1 MISDVKQI
9 FMYLLGLCVSSLEKC
24 HFKSFAP
31 FWIRLFGF
39 SFWVLEVLY
48 VRYHY
53 HIRYVN
59 FKYFLS
65 FCGFHSTFQNNWKSF
80 DHIYEVLILGC
91 ILFILDIYVHTHTHT
106 HIYICQPHIILIT
119 KVLQQV
125 MQSESVNPKGLL
137 FFYKIV
143 LVIWGLLRFYMNF
156 RVRFSTFT
164 HTNKQKKE
172 IIEDLFFNL

>member
-39 SFWVLEVLY
+39 SFWVLQVLY

-125 MQSESVNPKGLL
+125 MQSESVNSKGLL